1 MQPLASTSAAGS
13 EQFDTPSPID
23 VAPAPSS
30 KGKKKERDDEDDGDD
45 GVKPPVKKRNRKPV
59 TCARTLPSSAKLK
72 CDRGY
77 PCGAC
82 RDRGEGHMCDWGD
95 AIRLPQ
101 PHLTRDAEAQE
112 LRLQL
117 DRLEGLLGALSG
129 HPIAAAVGLAGP
141 PGAAAGGPSAGMAE
155 ENAAEALGLLA
166 ANSSTTAAGP
176 SSMSSAAHRAQ
187 VLANNPTVSHLVALL
202 PPKKEL
208 ETLVNRFLNN
218 EHLYFPIVHVPT
230 FQARLAAFNAS
241 NATEAPLFLGLI
253 FAMLAHEMGC
263 QATEPGATKKAVLEK
278 ENAGKRFCEAAL
290 EALRMGSYLE
300 QPTFDAVRAL
310 LVIHRFSEQNMDAR
324 STHFLSQAV
333 QLGQNRDT
341 AGVPGISVIEVEERR
356 RVWHMLLAADWLDCS
371 GRPSA
376 IATSQFDVKP
386 FTDAYDADITP
397 NGITARPFPAFTP
410 TLLLGVQGHL
420 AAIAHNISETAF
432 AVKGALPLTCKFID
446 DQNAALAGVK
456 ASLPALQF
464 GGDAVI
470 PLDQANFASDRFR
483 VQAHSAA
490 LQLTIRLNRPFLA
503 RGFADPRFAKY
514 RHACLSAAQELLGLF
529 LGYDDAHPV
538 SRFAFL
544 TYHCLNALLILAV
557 DFFNDPHGLYA
568 EKNRR
573 LIGQALLR
581 LQGREM
587 APVLAEVLRIV
598 AVLMKVVQSQP
609 QRPAAAPP
617 TSSAPL
623 AASTKLVH
631 PLPSPLTN
639 DPFASNRLEPL
650 AASSSVPDLA
660 KIWTT
665 LATSFKTMYGTPDFE
680 EWRELVKVGAGAKE
694 VWSAGV
700 GLIAA

>member
-1 MQPLASTSAAGS
+1 MQPLASTSAGS

-30 KGKKKERDDEDDGDD
+30 KGKKKERDEEDDGDD
-45 GVKPPVKKRNRKPV
+45 GAKPPVKKRNRKN
-59 TCARTLPSSAKLK
+59 AAGGEKLK

-117 DRLEGLLGALSG
+117 DRLEGLLGALS
-129 HPIAAAVGLAGP
+129 AAAGLTGP
-141 PGAAAGGPSAGMAE
+141 PGPAAGGPSTGMAE

-166 ANSSTTAAGP
+166 ANSSTTATGP

-208 ETLVNRFLNN
+208 ESLVNRFLNN

-241 NATEAPLFLGLI
+241 NATEAPLFLGLV
-253 FAMLAHEMGC
+253 FAILAHEMRW

-310 LVIHRFSEQNMDAR
+310 LVLHRFGEQNMDAR

-333 QLGQNRDT
+333 QLGQMIGLNRD
-341 AGVPGISVIEVEERR
+341 AVGVPGISVIELEERC

-397 NGITARPFPAFTP
+397 DGITPRPFPAFTP

-432 AVKGALPLTCKFID
+432 AVKGALSLTCKFID

-464 GGDAVI
+464 DGDAVI

-490 LQLTIRLNRPFLA
+490 LQLTIRLNRSFLA

-544 TYHCLNALLILAV
+544 AYHCLNALLILVV
-557 DFFNDPHGLYA
+557 DVFNDPRGLYA

-573 LIGQALLR
+573 LIAQVSLR
-581 LQGREM
+581 MHSREKT
-587 APVLAEVLRIV
+587 PINAEVLRIM
-598 AVLMKVVQSQP
+598 AVLMEAVQSQP
-609 QRPAAAPP
+609 QRPAATPS

-623 AASTKLVH
+623 AASTHLVH

-639 DPFASNRLEPL
+639 DPFALNRLDAL
-650 AASSSVPDLA
+650 ATSSSVPDLA
-660 KIWTT
+660 KIWST
-665 LATSFKTMYGTPDFE
+665 LATSFKTMYAAPDFE

-694 VWSAGV
+694 VWSGGV